1 MAPVALD
8 RTLTVTEET
17 PITLDVLCTDSDND
31 DVFYQLLE
39 KPKHGAYEWIPP
51 NTVIYTPTV
60 DFVGTDSFTFRSHDG
75 QNSSNVSTITLTVNA
90 VNDAPV
96 IPTQPISTTRNS
108 NATVKLT
115 GRALYLPVVLR

>member
-60 DFVGTDSFTFRSHDG
+60 DFVGTDSFTFR
-75 QNSSNVSTITLTVNA
+75 
-90 VNDAPV
+90 
-96 IPTQPISTTRNS
+96 
-108 NATVKLT
+108 
-115 GRALYLPVVLR
+115 